1 MLHPDS
7 KIPPSG
13 VVVSEDV
20 VVDNVDVDVVVDN
33 VDNVDNVVVVVDSV
47 LVLVVGEGSASLPT
61 EKSLRL

>member
-33 VDNVDNVVVVVDSV
+33 VLV
-47 LVLVVGEGSASLPT
+47 LVVLVVGEGSASLPI